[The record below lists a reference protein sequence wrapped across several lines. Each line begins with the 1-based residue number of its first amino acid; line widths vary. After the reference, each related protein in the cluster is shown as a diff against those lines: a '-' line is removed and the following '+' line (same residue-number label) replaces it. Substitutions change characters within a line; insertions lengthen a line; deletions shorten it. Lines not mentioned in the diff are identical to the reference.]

1 MTDPTTTENTIDHFD
16 NVRYQLE
23 WIEDLYARG
32 QYERADAA
40 MFQLKELM
48 NSLHNHIW
56 LMHHKKS

>member
-1 MTDPTTTENTIDHFD
+1 MTSPTTTENAIDHID
-16 NVRYQLE
+16 NVRHQLE

-32 QYERADAA
+32 NYERADAA
-40 MFQLKELM
+40 MFRFKELM